1 MFGDIVPEGGD
12 AMNFVRETDRCT
24 LTLDARLP
32 RLFFRQRWQ
41 YMWIAAPGQAVWT
54 YREKRGSIPLRTG

>member
-1 MFGDIVPEGGD
+1 
-12 AMNFVRETDRCT
+12 MNFVRDTDRCT

-41 YMWIAAPGQAVWT
+41 YMWIAAPGQATWT
-54 YREKRGSIPLRTG
+54 HCKKR